1 MRSLIST
8 KTQKLFMPI
17 NGAMTPESPIIRQ
30 PWPGN
35 PSLGGAAADGVA
47 ASEPRVTFTVW
58 ADTQALLGT
67 LTAVLQ
73 TIIYP
78 SGAGVAPYTMT
89 EDVTGSL
96 LLGRGTL
103 VYDLGPWAVVKVG
116 LLLTNRH
123 TAAQTVRVQTQL
135 HGVQV
140 VVPGEGD
147 EDVQTVRVV
156 A

>member
-1 MRSLIST
+1 MRSQIST
-8 KTQKLFMPI
+8 TTQKLFMGI
-17 NGAMTPESPIIRQ
+17 NGSVTPESPIIRQ

-35 PSLGGAAADGVA
+35 PSLGGAAADA
-47 ASEPRVTFTVW
+47 TPTSEPRVTFTVW
-58 ADTQALLGT
+58 ANTQALLGT

-73 TIIYP
+73 TTIYP

-103 VYDLGPWAVVKVG
+103 VYDLDPWATVKVG

-123 TAAQTVRVQTQL
+123 TAAQTVRVQMQL

-140 VVPGEGD
+140 VVPGQES
-147 EDVQTVRVV
+147 DVQTVRVV